1 MKGKVTITIV
11 LGLICFV
18 LVFVMFIQF
27 KTVNQTDI
35 TSIEA
40 MRETELREER
50 ANWKTKYEELAKKLE
65 ETNKKIDEYAQTS
78 RDNKKAKELLEVELN
93 QAKVNLGL
101 TDVIGEGIII
111 TLMDN
116 DSIPADDLEVYDR
129 RINVY
134 DLIQLFNELKLAGAE
149 AIEINGV
156 RVVNKTDISIIG
168 DSYIRIDGHNMNSPY
183 VVKAIGNQ
191 SVLEGSL
198 TQKKSG
204 YIDKVIKAYDK
215 LAQIEKVKQIEIP
228 MYNGEWKLKYI
239 EGES

>member
-1 MKGKVTITIV
+1 
-11 LGLICFV
+11 
-18 LVFVMFIQF
+18 
-27 KTVNQTDI
+27 
-35 TSIEA
+35 
-40 MRETELREER
+40 MRESELREER

-65 ETNKKIDEYAQTS
+65 ETNSKIEEYAQTS
-78 RDNKKAKELLEVELN
+78 RDNKKAKEILEAELN
-93 QAKVNLGL
+93 AAKINLGL
-101 TDVIGEGIII
+101 TDVVGEGIVI

-116 DSIPADDLEVYDR
+116 NSIPSDDLEVYDR

-134 DLIQLFNELKLAGAE
+134 DLIQLINELKLAGAE

-204 YIDKVIKAYDK
+204 YIDKIIK
-215 LAQIEKVKQIEIP
+215 
-228 MYNGEWKLKYI
+228 
-239 EGES
+239 